1 MINKNFEF
9 IPQIFY
15 TQIKILNLIQKY
27 FTHLYL
33 SVKTARKKRYKRRK
47 KILNNVKYVVY
58 GLFQFVLK
66 FV

>member
-27 FTHLYL
+27 FTLLYL